1 MEQIRFDGR
10 VALVTGAGNGL
21 GREHA
26 LLLAARGARV
36 LVNDYGGDTVG
47 RGRSEGPAE
56 AVAREIE
63 AAGGEAAANAG
74 SVAESADGTAMVE
87 QALDLWGRIDVVV
100 HNAGIGGGTGPF
112 EDVRDEHVDA
122 VFKTHLY
129 GAIHVLR
136 PAWRHMKAAGYGR
149 IVNTSSSTA
158 LGVDGSFDYPAAKA
172 GLLGLTRSL
181 AREGAP
187 LGIKVNAIMPLAYTR
202 MAAGVPNKE
211 IRDWMSATF
220 PAHRVAPL
228 VAWLCHED
236 VPVSGDIFTVG
247 GGRAARVTTSV
258 YPGYR
263 ADDDRPESFRD
274 HWDEVMAGGDPQ
286 IALDGSTDAAMMD
299 PGFDA
304 LSSGS
309 MKAET

>member
-1 MEQIRFDGR
+1 MSELRFDER
-10 VALVTGAGNGL
+10 VAIVTGGGNGL

-47 RGRSEGPAE
+47 RGRSEGPAQ
-56 AVAREIE
+56 AVVNEIR

-74 SVAESADGTAMVE
+74 SVAESAEGDAIVE
-87 QALDLWGRIDVVV
+87 QALDEWGRVDVVI

-112 EDVRDEHVDA
+112 EDLSDERMDA
-122 VFKTHLY
+122 VFRTHLY

-136 PAWRHMKAAGYGR
+136 PAWRAMKAAGYGR
-149 IVNTSSSTA
+149 IVTTSSATA

-172 GLLGLTRSL
+172 GLIGLTRSL
-181 AREGAP
+181 AREGREH
-187 LGIKVNAIMPLAYTR
+187 GIHVNTIMPLAYTR

-220 PAHRVAPL
+220 PPERVAPL
-228 VAWLCHED
+228 VAWLCHEAAA
-236 VPVSGDIFTVG
+236 VSGDIFTVG
-247 GGRAARVTTSV
+247 GGRAARVTTNV

-263 ADDDRPESFRD
+263 SQDDRPESFRD
-274 HWDEVMAGGDPQ
+274 HWNEVMSGGDPE
-286 IALDGSTDAAMMD
+286 IALDGSVDAAMMD
-299 PGFDA
+299 PGYA
-304 LSSGS
+304 SLGSAS
-309 MKAET
+309 MKEGT